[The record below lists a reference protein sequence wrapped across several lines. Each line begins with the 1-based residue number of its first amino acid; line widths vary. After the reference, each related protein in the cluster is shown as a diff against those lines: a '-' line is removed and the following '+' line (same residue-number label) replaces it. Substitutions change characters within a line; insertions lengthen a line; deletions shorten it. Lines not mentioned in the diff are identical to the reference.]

1 MHEYNQSLKSNST
14 CAISIDLNRTW
25 SEYHL
30 LFNISISG
38 KKAFTLLTNDSALA
52 CIDSSQLNGN
62 ELVNEKDFSSMIALL
77 VVTYH

>member
-1 MHEYNQSLKSNST
+1 MVACMCVLFAVTKFV
-14 CAISIDLNRTW
+14 A
-25 SEYHL
+25 L
-30 LFNISISG
+30 LY
-38 KKAFTLLTNDSALA
+38 DSALA